1 MISDSL
7 TNKSVDKEIKP
18 NSFKDIHDF
27 KLKEQKSLA
36 ASLL

>member
-7 TNKSVDKEIKP
+7 TNKSVDKEIKS

-27 KLKEQKSLA
+27 KLKEQKYL